1 MDKQNSTTR
10 FSDRVED
17 YKRYR
22 PGYPAAIVPFLEQH
36 YGLSAA
42 EYKIA
47 DIGAGTGI
55 SSRLFLDHGYTVIGV
70 EPNKEMRQAAIADLQ
85 QFETFSIQ
93 DGTAEHTGLDDDS
106 IDVLMAAQAFHWFDK
121 AAVRKEF
128 ARILKPEGL
137 VILIWNERLI
147 QSRFEQAYDELIL
160 RYAIDYV
167 QVQHRNIEYADIKMF
182 FAPGFCVQHEFTN
195 QQIFDFEGLKGR
207 LLSSSYMPKA
217 GHQAYAAM
225 IAELEQLFEQ
235 YQEGN
240 TIQISYTTKIYIGR
254 LR

>member
-22 PGYPAAIVPFLEQH
+22 PSYPAEIVPFLEQH

-42 EYKIA
+42 EYSIA

-55 SSRLFLDHGYTVIGV
+55 SSRLFLDHGYRVIGV
-70 EPNKEMRQAAIADLQ
+70 EPNQEMRQAAIADLQ

-93 DGTAEHTGLDDDS
+93 DGTAEHTGLDDGS

-182 FAPGFCVQHEFTN
+182 FAPGLCVQHEFTN

-207 LLSSSYMPKA
+207 LLSSSYMPKV

-225 IAELEQLFEQ
+225 IADLEQLFEQ
-235 YQEGN
+235 YQESN
-240 TIQISYTTKIYIGR
+240 TIQINYTTKIYIGR

>member
-10 FSDRVED
+10 FSNRVED

-22 PGYPAAIVPFLEQH
+22 PGYPADIVPFLEQT

-42 EYKIA
+42 QHVIA

-55 SSRLFLDHGYTVIGV
+55 SSRLFLDHGYKVIGV
-70 EPNKEMRQAAIADLQ
+70 EPNKEMRAAAIADLQ
-85 QFETFSIQ
+85 QFDTFCAQ
-93 DGTAEHTGLDDDS
+93 DGTAEQTGLSAHSVDA
-106 IDVLMAAQAFHWFDK
+106 IVAAQAFHWFDK

-128 ARILKPEGL
+128 TRILKPGGL

-147 QSRFEQAYDELIL
+147 QSQFEQAYDQLIL

-167 QVQHRNIEYADIKMF
+167 QVQHRNISYDDIKIF
-182 FAPGFCVQHEFTN
+182 FTPEPCAEHEFAN
-195 QQIFDFEGLKGR
+195 QQVFDFEGLKGR
-207 LLSSSYMPKA
+207 LLSSSYMPQT
-217 GHQAYAAM
+217 GHPAYEAM
-225 IAELEQLFEQ
+225 IAELEQLFAQ
-235 YQEGN
+235 FQEDN
-240 TIQISYTTKIYIGR
+240 AIQIHYTTKIYIGR

>member
-10 FSDRVED
+10 FSNRVED

-22 PGYPAAIVPFLEQH
+22 PGYPAEIVPFLEQQ
-36 YGLSAA
+36 YGLSPVQHVL
-42 EYKIA
+42 A

-55 SSRLFLDHGYTVIGV
+55 SSRLFLDLGYRVIGV
-70 EPNKEMRQAAIADLQ
+70 EPNAEMRQAAITGLQ
-85 QFETFSIQ
+85 QFETFCIQ
-93 DGTAEHTGLDDDS
+93 DGTAEQTGLLDNS
-106 IDVLMAAQAFHWFDK
+106 IDAIIAAQAFHWFDK

-128 ARILKPEGL
+128 VRILKPEGL
-137 VILIWNERLI
+137 VILIWNERLV
-147 QSRFEQAYDELIL
+147 QSRFEQAYDQLIL
-160 RYAIDYV
+160 KYAIDYV
-167 QVQHRNIEYADIKMF
+167 QVRHRNIDYADIKLF
-182 FAPGFCVQHEFTN
+182 FAPGPCLQHEFAN

-217 GHQAYAAM
+217 DHPQYEAM

-235 YQEGN
+235 YQEDN
-240 TIQISYTTKIYIGR
+240 AIQINYATKIYVGQ